1 MFFKYKIINS
11 RIFLIILPNDFLVV
25 LGDKMSTKKPQKLS
39 VTDFIGSKK
48 DGIVGQ
54 TSPSKILDEDLLVI
68 QEFDRENL
76 PYNEIDTNQ
85 LDENGKAIKKQIPY
99 LLIRV
104 NDNNQQ
110 QFRLTP
116 RWLSC
121 FIRSIDYE
129 SLDYQKSF
137 QQKAIIRGK
146 DAFSIKYEFI
156 NV

>member
-25 LGDKMSTKKPQKLS
+25 LGDKMSAKKPQKLS
-39 VTDFIGSKK
+39 VSDFIGTKK
-48 DGIVGQ
+48 EGIIGQ
-54 TSPSKILDEDLLVI
+54 TSPSKILDEDLLII

-76 PYNEIDTNQ
+76 PYNEIDTNE
-85 LDENGKAIKKQIPY
+85 LDENGKNVKKQIPY
-99 LLIRV
+99 LMISV
-104 NDNNQQ
+104 NDANYQ

-121 FIRSIDYE
+121 FIKAIDFE
-129 SLDYQKSF
+129 SLDYQKPFS
-137 QQKAIIRGK
+137 QKAILKGK
-146 DAFSIKYEFI
+146 DAFSIKYEFL